1 MKSQKIFFS
10 SIVTLFKR
18 IKLTNVTK
26 AILLKVE
33 GNDKILKESVM
44 TANEALILV

>member
-1 MKSQKIFFS
+1 M
-10 SIVTLFKR
+10 
-18 IKLTNVTK
+18 NTK